1 MSAAAAGDAA
11 PPTEIVVEGARPVDR
26 GTSVDRVGERRLEQ
40 WGATSVGE
48 SLERLP
54 SFSSGGS
61 SRGERVLSLRGFD
74 QRQIAV
80 FVDGVPIYVPYD
92 GQLDLSKLPIDMVSR
107 VTVVKGASS
116 LLYGPNGLGGA
127 VNISTRAPTE
137 ALSLRASA
145 EISSG
150 ASVRAGAA
158 VGDTIG
164 PVGGV
169 IGVSF
174 QEVRSWPLSSSF
186 TALPNQGPGERTNS
200 DRLAGSFATKWIW
213 DVAPKHQLMLTG
225 SRFEGRYGVPP
236 ATRDFTVRDWRW
248 TDWAST
254 TVGLGHSYRDGGWDL
269 ESLAYF
275 SAFSNTLDSYDDLTY
290 SSQRLPKAF
299 HSIYDDTAT
308 GAFLR
313 ASYETVVADHALAVR
328 TWTGVKHDTH
338 ASVANIGAET
348 VRASTTTLTTSV
360 LAELEALPRW
370 VRVSA
375 GAQVDA
381 ELPGS
386 PDSGPTPDRA
396 TGVGPIATIAV
407 TPTKTLTVS
416 ASAAD
421 RTRFPTLRERF
432 STVFGTRD
440 ANPGL
445 RPEHVWNLSL
455 DVAYQPTKTMRF
467 AAGLFDSELRDLVTS
482 VIVAPQTDQL
492 QNVGKARY
500 YGAEAEIS
508 LRPWPWIEL
517 LASGMALHVGAGDAL
532 DQTLAYRPVRRGVGM
547 LTLTPIP
554 SLAITF
560 VARFTGDQRF
570 QNPDTALSGSLGGYT
585 LYDARVDWSFHPS
598 LRAFVRATNLT
609 DANVEAHYS
618 YPEPGRQLFVGV
630 ASRVGA

>member
-1 MSAAAAGDAA
+1 MTTAAAADVA
-11 PPTEIVVEGARPVDR
+11 PPTEIVVEGTRRVDR

-54 SFSSGGS
+54 SFSAGGS
-61 SRGERVLSLRGFD
+61 SRGERILSLRGFD

-127 VNISTRAPTE
+127 VNVSTRAPTE
-137 ALSLRASA
+137 SLSLRASA
-145 EISSG
+145 EISPG
-150 ASVRAGAA
+150 DSVRAGAA
-158 VGDTIG
+158 VGDTFG

-169 IGVSF
+169 VGASF

-186 TALPNQGPGERTNS
+186 TALPNQGPGDRTNS

-213 DVAPKHQLMLTG
+213 DVAPRHQLTLTG
-225 SRFEGRYGVPP
+225 SRFEGRFGVPP

-254 TVGLGHSYRDGGWDL
+254 SVGLGHSFRGGGWEL

-275 SAFSNTLDSYDDLTY
+275 SAFGNTLDSYDDLTY

-299 HSIYDDTAT
+299 HSVYDDTAT
-308 GAFLR
+308 GAFAR
-313 ASYETVVADHALAVR
+313 TSYEATVVGRALSVR

-338 ASVANIGAET
+338 ASVADVGAEA
-348 VRASTTTLTTSV
+348 VRVSTTLLTTSA
-360 LAELEALPRW
+360 LAELDALPRW
-370 VRVSA
+370 VRVSV
-375 GAQVDA
+375 GAQLDA
-381 ELPGS
+381 ELPGAT
-386 PDSGPTPDRA
+386 SGPSPDRA
-396 TGVGPIATIAV
+396 AGLGPIATIAV

-416 ASAAD
+416 ASAAE

-432 STVFGTRD
+432 SAVFGAREP
-440 ANPGL
+440 NPGL
-445 RPEHVWNLSL
+445 RPERAWNLSL
-455 DVAYQPTKTMRF
+455 DVAYQPVDSMRF

-482 VIVAPQTDQL
+482 VIVAPQTDRL
-492 QNVGKARY
+492 QNVGEARY

-508 LRPWPWIEL
+508 LRPWPWLEL
-517 LASGMALHVGAGDAL
+517 LAAGMALHARAGDGL
-532 DQTLAYRPVRRGVGM
+532 DQPLAYRPARRGLGV

-560 VARFTGDQRF
+560 VARHTGEQRF
-570 QNPDTALSGSLGGYT
+570 QNPDTGLFGRLGGYQ
-585 LYDARVDWSFHPS
+585 LYDARVDWAFHPS

-618 YPEPGRQLFVGV
+618 FPEPGRQLFVGV